1 MSKIKF
7 EIAIDNVASALAVQK
22 SGADSIELCAGLSE
36 GGTTPSVGM
45 IRKCRELLDIKIFVM
60 IRPRRGDFLFSEPE
74 IEVML
79 EDIAVAKEEGADGVV
94 IGLLQPNGEIDVQN
108 TKRLVAA
115 ARPMSVTFHRAF
127 DMTPDPVA
135 AIQGLKACGVDRVL
149 TSGQQVSAAEGIEL
163 IKILVKEAGD
173 ELVILPGGG
182 ITLSNLD
189 EILVDGVKEIH
200 ATAAERVESL
210 MESRNEWVD
219 LSDERGISEYEHV
232 QTMPSIVNEMKKVL
246 DTGYKASL

>member
-1 MSKIKF
+1 MSEINF
-7 EIAIDNVASALAVQK
+7 EICIDNVASALAVQK
-22 SGADSIELCAGLSE
+22 GGADSIELCAGLSE

-79 EDIAVAKEEGADGVV
+79 EDIAVAKAEGADGVV
-94 IGLLQPNGEIDVQN
+94 IGLLLPNGKVDVKN

-115 ARPMSVTFHRAF
+115 ARPMLVTFHRAF
-127 DMTPDPVA
+127 DMTPEPIA
-135 AIQGLKACGVDRVL
+135 ALHALKACGVDRIL
-149 TSGQQVSAAEGIEL
+149 TSGQQATAEEGIEL
-163 IKILVKEAGD
+163 IKILLKEAGD
-173 ELVILPGGG
+173 DIVILPGGG
-182 ITLSNLD
+182 INPSNLN

-219 LSDERGISEYEHV
+219 LSDEQDISEYEHV
-232 QTMPSIVNEMKKVL
+232 QTIPLTVNKMRELMN
-246 DTGYKASL
+246 TEYKTQ